1 MISSLRPV
9 VNSQN
14 TVEFKL
20 MLLKVVLWDQT
31 FKDLI

>member
-1 MISSLRPV
+1 MISSLNSV
-9 VNSQN
+9 VNSQD